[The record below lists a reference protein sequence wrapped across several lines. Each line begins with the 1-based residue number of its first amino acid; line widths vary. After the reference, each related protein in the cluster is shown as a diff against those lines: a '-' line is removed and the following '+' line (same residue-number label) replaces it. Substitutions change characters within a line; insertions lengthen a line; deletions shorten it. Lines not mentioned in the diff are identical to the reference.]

1 MTTVAEF
8 ARTTRRQLYGTELA
22 KINVLNGAI
31 VTASTAVIVSTA
43 PTSYPG
49 GFGAGARLEIE
60 DELVYVRSISGST
73 ATVIRAVDNTTA
85 ASHADAV
92 QVHANPRWPLV
103 DIYDAMKDEIRSWMP
118 HLFAADQIEFTMSAG
133 AERRGW
139 DWTPTTDL
147 FLLGATVYPTT
158 TSGTDFRGRE
168 LRAIEIRR
176 GQDTA
181 VFASGSAFIVTD
193 PIYDEAGTISVSYAK
208 QFALGT
214 FTGSTD
220 LETTVGIPASTLD
233 VLRAGVKWR
242 MLADQEASRSNVQGQ
257 GESRTGREVE
267 VGAAVGQ
274 AEAWRRV
281 RDRRLAEEITSLRT
295 KFPYRVGY

>member
-1 MTTVAEF
+1 VAQF
-8 ARTTRRQLYGTELA
+8 ALTTRRQLYGTELA

-49 GFGAGARLEIE
+49 GFGAGSRLEIE
-60 DELVYVRSISGST
+60 DELVYVRSITGST

-85 ASHADAV
+85 ASHADGT

-118 HLFAADQIEFTMSAG
+118 HLFAASSIEFAVTSGNA
-133 AERRGW
+133 RRGW
-139 DWTPTTDL
+139 DWTPTDDL
-147 FLLGATVYPTT
+147 FLLGATVYPT
-158 TSGTDFRGRE
+158 SATDTNYLGRE
-168 LRAIEIRR
+168 LRAIEVRR
-176 GQDTA
+176 GLDTA
-181 VFASGSAFIVTD
+181 SFTSGASFNLTD
-193 PIYDEAGTISVSYAK
+193 PIADDTGTVTVSYAK

-242 MLADQEASRSNVQGQ
+242 LLADQEASRSNVQGQ
-257 GESRTGREVE
+257 GESRVGREVE
-267 VGAAVGQ
+267 VGSAVGQ

-295 KFPYRVGY
+295 RWPYRVGY